1 MPQASASSLVKISI
15 SSLICNHK
23 VINIINIMPKVIKI
37 MPKVINIMPKVYLD
51 YREIKFMSP
60 KYAWVKLVYCPK

>member
-1 MPQASASSLVKISI
+1 
-15 SSLICNHK
+15 
-23 VINIINIMPKVIKI
+23 MPKVIKI